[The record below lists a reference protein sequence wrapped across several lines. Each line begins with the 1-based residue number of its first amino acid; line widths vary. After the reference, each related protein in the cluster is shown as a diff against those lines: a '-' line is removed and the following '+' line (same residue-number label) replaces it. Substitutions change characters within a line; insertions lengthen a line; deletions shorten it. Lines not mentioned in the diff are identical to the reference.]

1 MREPYLLTF
10 SAFALWGFVSLFHRA
25 ERNDEHSRNGW
36 IWLTA
41 GLLGMLLVSPVVT
54 LVTIVLLVGWLF
66 FANEQRQIS
75 WQAIVT
81 IAVVFIL
88 GLFFLSASLNRS
100 GEFNST
106 SPLHVINDWLNSAM
120 KWDAYQLEQDS
131 GWVQK
136 IFDEGPAW
144 IRLPF
149 IAIYGI
155 FQPVLPAT
163 FIHPT
168 KLIWAVIG
176 LLRAVGWY
184 ALLPMLILSLGAAA
198 GAASGKVRNS
208 ILWISLVVW
217 IWILL
222 SALRAGGDLWDNP
235 RYRTILFLWDSIL
248 AAYVWIWWRETHNAW
263 FTRIF
268 AMEAVFLLVF
278 TQWYASR
285 YFHWGGQ
292 LPFVVMVALIL
303 GVWAVMLG
311 VGWWRDKKHA

>member
-1 MREPYLLTF
+1 
-10 SAFALWGFVSLFHRA
+10 
-25 ERNDEHSRNGW
+25 
-36 IWLTA
+36 
-41 GLLGMLLVSPVVT
+41 
-54 LVTIVLLVGWLF
+54 
-66 FANEQRQIS
+66 
-75 WQAIVT
+75 
-81 IAVVFIL
+81 
-88 GLFFLSASLNRS
+88 
-100 GEFNST
+100 
-106 SPLHVINDWLNSAM
+106 
-120 KWDAYQLEQDS
+120 
-131 GWVQK
+131 
-136 IFDEGPAW
+136 
-144 IRLPF
+144 
-149 IAIYGI
+149 
-155 FQPVLPAT
+155 
-163 FIHPT
+163 
-168 KLIWAVIG
+168 
-176 LLRAVGWY
+176 
-184 ALLPMLILSLGAAA
+184 MLILSLGAAA

-268 AMEAVFLLVF
+268 AMETVFLLVF